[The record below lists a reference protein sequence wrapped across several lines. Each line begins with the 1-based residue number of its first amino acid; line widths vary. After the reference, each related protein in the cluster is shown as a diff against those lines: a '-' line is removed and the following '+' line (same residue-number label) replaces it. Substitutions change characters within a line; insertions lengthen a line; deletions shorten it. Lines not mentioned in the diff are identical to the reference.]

1 MPTDHRKK
9 TILARIKSAG
19 PFLLNAALITGIV
32 GSISCSANKLQKL
45 VAKAPAKCDA
55 KLINRLLEVIE
66 KDIIPLTQEAV
77 VKGNKIFGAAILKKS
92 DLSLVVASPN
102 NETENPLWHGEVHVL
117 KKFYELPKSNRP
129 NTQEL
134 IFLATHEPCTLCLS
148 AITWTG
154 FDNFYYLFSHEDSR
168 DSFNI
173 PHDLKILQEVFNCSP
188 GEYAQENFYWRSNNL
203 KKLINACDERTRKNF
218 LFRIDHLEKI
228 YGDLSDV
235 YQKNKDKVDIPLK

>member
-1 MPTDHRKK
+1 MTTDHRKK

-32 GSISCSANKLQKL
+32 GSISCSASKIQKL

-92 DLSLVVASPN
+92 DLFMVVASPN

-117 KKFYELPKSNRP
+117 KTFYELPKSNRP

-168 DSFNI
+168 DSFKI
-173 PHDLKILQEVFNCSP
+173 PHDLKILQEVFKCGP
-188 GEYAQENFYWRSNNL
+188 GEYAQENFYWKSYHL
-203 KKLINACDERTRKNF
+203 KKLINNCDEINKKDFLTR
-218 LFRIDHLEKI
+218 IYHLEKN
-228 YGDLSDV
+228 YRDLSDV
-235 YQKNKDKVDIPLK
+235 YQKNKDKVDMPLK